1 MKVTKLLIAIIL
13 LSIICSCGSKPYPH
27 LMQIAD
33 SLVSIHPDSAFIL
46 LEQLKGNI
54 GKEPEATRMYY
65 QLLTLKA
72 KDNSYPAFTSDSLI
86 KPLLNYY
93 EKKKD
98 KVLLPEVYYYAG
110 LIYRTLGDTP
120 QAQDYLQKAL
130 SASEGSTDYRLLYKI
145 YHQIG
150 MAYHYN
156 QSEHAKSINPFKE
169 AYRCAILTGDSTLI
183 VHGLL
188 FIARGFQ
195 GENVDSLS
203 LYYSKAGDMARKIND
218 TDLYSIINIE
228 WGMCYFQ
235 EKEYQKTYDALR
247 ASQAPLDNSVLY
259 YSTCAHIFYERDR
272 LDSALYYCRKMLSA
286 ANHHYNIDAYY
297 NDQKKGYEMM
307 SKIALKQGKVVA
319 ALDYIDLYQIYEDS
333 LQRARSAED
342 ARKINARYNYQFREK
357 ENHRLADIA
366 QKQKSR
372 ILFLSASIIFILI
385 LITFAYTIYLLRKRQ
400 KAILKQQTEKLRE
413 TEYKNKE
420 IEKALQEAEK
430 RTLKLIHQ
438 LEAANDKIS
447 ILTEKAFKASQIYKD
462 FYHVAR
468 MPHSEN
474 ISDKEK
480 LSPQDWEELTE
491 AINGTYNHFTE
502 RLKQLYPDIS
512 LHEIHICMLLKMG
525 IPPISIADLTARSKQ
540 AINSSRKKLYE
551 KTHKQSGAPELWDKF
566 IKAF

>member
-1 MKVTKLLIAIIL
+1 ME
-13 LSIICSCGSKPYPH
+13 
-27 LMQIAD
+27 MAD
-33 SLVSIHPDSAFIL
+33 SLVNIYPDSALTL

-54 GKEPEATRMYY
+54 DKEPKATQMYY
-65 QLLTLKA
+65 RLLTLKA
-72 KDNSYPAFTSDSLI
+72 KDNSYPVFTSDSLI
-86 KPLLNYY
+86 RPLLSYY

-98 KVLLPEVYYYAG
+98 KARLPEVYYYAG
-110 LIYRTLGDTP
+110 LTYRTLGDAP

-130 SASEGSTDYRLLYKI
+130 NASKGSTDYRLLYKI
-145 YHQIG
+145 CHQIG

-195 GENVDSLS
+195 GENEDSLS
-203 LYYSKAGDMARKIND
+203 FYYSKAGDMARKINN
-218 TDLYSIINIE
+218 TNLHSIINIE

-235 EKEYQKTYDALR
+235 EKEYQKAYDALR
-247 ASQAPLDNSVLY
+247 ASQAPLDNPVLY
-259 YSTCAHIFYERDR
+259 YSTCAHTFYERNR
-272 LDSALYYCRKMLSA
+272 LDSAIYYCRKILSA

-307 SKIALKQGKVVA
+307 SKIAIKQGELVE
-319 ALDYIDLYQIYEDS
+319 ALNYIDLYQIYEDS
-333 LQRARSAED
+333 LQRARSNED
-342 ARKINARYNYQFREK
+342 ARRINARYNYQFREK

-385 LITFAYTIYLLRKRQ
+385 LLAFACTIYLLRKRQ
-400 KAILKQQTEKLRE
+400 KAILKHQTEKLRE

-430 RTLKLIHQ
+430 RTLELTHQ
-438 LEAANDKIS
+438 LEAANKKIS

-474 ISDKEK
+474 ISEKEK
-480 LSPQDWEELTE
+480 LSTQDWEELTK

-512 LHEIHICMLLKMG
+512 LHEIHICMLLKIG
-525 IPPISIADLTARSKQ
+525 IPPISIADLTAHSKQ

-551 KTHKQSGAPELWDKF
+551 KTHKQAGAPELWDKF